1 MELKD
6 WLPPRLRVALASAR
20 ESLSVVRDGLSGAL
34 RRVVDAPR
42 AGEEPAGP
50 QTIEERA
57 GAAGEGAQGR
67 PEGPLRAVFRDLRVV
82 EVVRQTEQAVSLWLD
97 NSGPDPIRFNPGQ
110 FLTLLVSVEGQKE
123 RRAYSLCSD
132 PAEPDRVAVTVK
144 RVPGGRVSGWINDNV
159 RAGDVIRTLGPSGRF
174 GLDVR
179 PNARRRLVLV
189 AAGAGITPL
198 FSILQAVTA
207 SEPASRVALVYG
219 NRRWEDVIFADELER
234 LARERDRLT
243 VRHVLT
249 RPPGN
254 WAGHRGRLV
263 GRTLEAALPLDRR
276 AHYYV
281 CGPEGMMR
289 AVTEHLAAAGVPGT
303 RVHLERFVPQGG
315 GAATAGAGEIHTVR
329 FRRSGAVLRV
339 ADTRTLLDAGL
350 SAGLA
355 LPSSCRMGGCGACRQ
370 RVLSGEVVMEQPNCL
385 TERERARGLRLLCV
399 GRPSGPLEIDA

>member
-1 MELKD
+1 VELFN
-6 WLPPRLRVALASAR
+6 WLPPRLRVTLASAR
-20 ESLSVVRDGLSGAL
+20 ESLKAVRRGLSGAL
-34 RRVVDAPR
+34 RRVVEVPHTSEELA
-42 AGEEPAGP
+42 EPAR
-50 QTIEERA
+50 E
-57 GAAGEGAQGR
+57 AAPSR

-82 EVVRQTEQAVSLWLD
+82 EVVRQTEQAVTLWLD

-110 FLTLLVSVEGQKE
+110 FLTLLPSIEGQKE

-144 RVPGGRVSGWINDNV
+144 RVAGGKVSRWINDNV
-159 RAGDVIRTLGPSGRF
+159 RAGDVIRTLGPSGSF
-174 GLDVR
+174 GFEVR

-189 AAGAGITPL
+189 AAGVGITPL

-234 LARERDRLT
+234 LARERGRLT

-281 CGPEGMMR
+281 CGPEGMMQ
-289 AVTEHLAAAGVPGT
+289 AVTGHLAAAGIPAG
-303 RVHLERFVPQGG
+303 RVHIERFVPQGEG
-315 GAATAGAGEIHTVR
+315 GATAGTGAIHTVR
-329 FRRSGAVLRV
+329 FSRSGAVLRV
-339 ADTRTLLDAGL
+339 PDTRTLLDAGL

-370 RVLSGEVVMEQPNCL
+370 RVASGEVAMEQPNCL
-385 TERERARGLRLLCV
+385 TERERAQGLRLLCV
-399 GRPSGPLEIDA
+399 GRPVGPVEIDA